1 MTMTPIKGGALMA
14 ALVLA
19 LTGSCPPPVTTPPPP
34 AEVTVPTPSP
44 AACPAPT
51 LMAEDGS
58 CVNPNYWDP
67 PVTPPPNPEPP
78 ACKVD

>member
-1 MTMTPIKGGALMA
+1 MNRFKGVAVLA

-19 LTGSCPPPVTTPPPP
+19 LTASCPPPVTTTP
-34 AEVTVPTPSP
+34 APVEVPVTVP
-44 AACPAPT
+44 ARCPEPT

-58 CVNPNYWDP
+58 CVNPNFWDAP
-67 PVTPPPNPEPP
+67 ATPVPTTELP